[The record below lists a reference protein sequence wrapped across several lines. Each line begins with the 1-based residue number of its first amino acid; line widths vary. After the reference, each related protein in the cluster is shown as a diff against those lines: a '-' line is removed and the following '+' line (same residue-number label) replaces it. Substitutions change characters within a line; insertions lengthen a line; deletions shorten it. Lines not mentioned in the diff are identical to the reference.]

1 MTLELFVIDP
11 GAGVDL
17 MSSSVSLLFEQPNK
31 RSHIHIDRA
40 GSNSIMAPPVSAATE
55 LKKRKRGLSVDDLR
69 RFFAQ
74 NHPITKLPGTS

>member
-1 MTLELFVIDP
+1 MI
-11 GAGVDL
+11 DL

-31 RSHIHIDRA
+31 PLTILSARRRSHIHIDRA
-40 GSNSIMAPPVSAATE
+40 RSNSIMAPPVSAATE